1 MSTAKNDKI
10 SCVQKISLTSASWA
24 VKLFSEPKNVRQYA
38 VASFIKI
45 CVTNKILNYYFWL
58 GFFFLDLAKKSQN
71 PSWPAGTE
79 LAGYVCRPLPSRPD
93 ARANRRRACRW
104 RLTALPAGG
113 NVAKAAQAGEMV
125 KLLFLDFYVP
135 NPPRGRCDH
144 QMPYKTT
151 QIDVPSR
158 NSPSELT
165 PHGHIPTAPRSAPPE
180 S

>member
-93 ARANRRRACRW
+93 ARANRRRACRCAPLAPHGTARW
-104 RLTALPAGG
+104 RECRKSGPGGG
-113 NVAKAAQAGEMV
+113 NGEIAIFG
-125 KLLFLDFYVP
+125 FL
-135 NPPRGRCDH
+135 R
-144 QMPYKTT
+144 T
-151 QIDVPSR
+151 
-158 NSPSELT
+158 
-165 PHGHIPTAPRSAPPE
+165 
-180 S
+180 